1 VRGVGRVGGRVVAAH
16 PGFGGD
22 TLRQLDQTA
31 ESTRDEIAGS
41 ASDLALLLW
50 HRTGTD
56 TPAAR
61 AWFTLASPR

>member
-1 VRGVGRVGGRVVAAH
+1 VGRVAGRVAAAH

-31 ESTRDEIAGS
+31 EPTHDEIAGS

-56 TPAAR
+56 TPAAQT
-61 AWFTLASPR
+61 WFTLAPPR